1 MRPIILHGGPSAAG
15 ATRARDQ
22 VQVVVHARRLAQHAE
37 HAALTR
43 LALRRRLLPRVGR
56 IGRRLEGADWP
67 TDVVNLHVASS
78 AEAARARRA
87 LLRHD
92 WVSSAGLER
101 RFSYRRPLTSGRR
114 QQRPRRMPRDYVTT
128 ALNASHW
135 WRQGATGR
143 GVRVAIFDTG
153 LNGHH
158 PFASHVVEMVDFT
171 GERTTDDRVGHST
184 FMTGTIGSHAECAGF
199 APGAE
204 LTIVRVFD
212 STQRSTTAWF
222 LEGFNFALHRRF
234 DLVNL
239 AVGGPDFR
247 DAPFASKVCMSSHIS
262 SIRDSIRDSIWAG
275 VPQSPSLP
283 LPLCPLPTPCSRPQV
298 RELARAGITIVSGVG
313 NSGPGWGSL
322 LNPADDALVI
332 GVSGLLP
339 SGRKLAPYAS
349 RGPTLWELPHGAGR
363 MGVDV
368 AAPGEFW
375 AARSYPPGGCQYQW
389 GTSVA
394 CPVVVGVLALLLS
407 SLPPAQRAVL
417 RSPVALKQALHASSE
432 RLSGASYL
440 EQVRSPVTPACVA
453 CIL

>member
-1 MRPIILHGGPSAAG
+1 MRPTLPFVFAAGLALVCGPGAAG

-67 TDVVNLHVASS
+67 TDVVTLHVASS
-78 AEAARARRA
+78 AEAARARRV
-87 LLRHD
+87 LLRHP

-101 RFSYRRPLTSGRR
+101 RFTYRRPLTSGRR
-114 QQRPRRMPRDYVTT
+114 QQRPRRMPRDYVTNS
-128 ALNASHW
+128 LNASHW
-135 WRQGATGR
+135 WRQGATGH

-247 DAPFASKVCMSSHIS
+247 DAPFAAKV
-262 SIRDSIRDSIWAG
+262 
-275 VPQSPSLP
+275 
-283 LPLCPLPTPCSRPQV
+283 
-298 RELARAGITIVSGVG
+298 
-313 NSGPGWGSL
+313 
-322 LNPADDALVI
+322 
-332 GVSGLLP
+332 
-339 SGRKLAPYAS
+339 
-349 RGPTLWELPHGAGR
+349 
-363 MGVDV
+363 
-368 AAPGEFW
+368 
-375 AARSYPPGGCQYQW
+375 
-389 GTSVA
+389 
-394 CPVVVGVLALLLS
+394 
-407 SLPPAQRAVL
+407 
-417 RSPVALKQALHASSE
+417 
-432 RLSGASYL
+432 
-440 EQVRSPVTPACVA
+440 
-453 CIL
+453 